1 MDVALIWAQLAATA
15 AVIFAAA
22 HFLAKAAG
30 DISVRTGLGR
40 SFVGVVLLA
49 TATSLPE
56 LGTGVSSVA
65 LVGQPDLAAGDA
77 FGSNLFN
84 LIIIGLMELVWR
96 RGPLL
101 NAVDTTSVVVGAV
114 SVGVIGLATV
124 AVVVHGATDA
134 LAGWLVS
141 PLSVALLLVFALG
154 MYPIYVHE
162 KSQENAENPDQDD
175 GRTHVATLRR
185 AISVYGLASVVVVGA
200 SVALSLTGES
210 LADLMGWE
218 ASFVGTQ
225 FLALSTSLPELATS
239 FAAIRLR
246 LPEMAIGNL
255 LGSNIF
261 NMGIVLFL
269 DDLAFTDGV
278 LWRAV
283 SPVHA
288 ISGVAALLMTG
299 IVILAILRRGRSR
312 PFRLWTWEAAAL
324 TAVYVASSALVFRL
338 G

>member
-1 MDVALIWAQLAATA
+1 MDVALIWLQLAAA
-15 AVIFAAA
+15 AAAIFAAA
-22 HFLAKAAG
+22 HYLAKAAG

-56 LGTGVSSVA
+56 LGTGISSVTF
-65 LVGQPDLAAGDA
+65 VGEPDLAAGDA

-84 LIIIGLMELVWR
+84 LLIIALMELVWR

-114 SVGVIGLATV
+114 SAGAIGLATV
-124 AVVVHGATDA
+124 AMVVHGATDA
-134 LAGWLVS
+134 LAGWPVS
-141 PLSVALLLVFALG
+141 PLSVALLVAFALG

-162 KSQENAENPDQDD
+162 KAQESAEDTDQGD
-175 GRTHVATLRR
+175 GRANVATLPR
-185 AISVYGLASVVVVGA
+185 AALVYGVASLVVVGA
-200 SVALSLTGES
+200 SVALSLTGDRM
-210 LADLMGWE
+210 ADIMGWK

-269 DDLAFTDGV
+269 DDVAFTEGV

-299 IVILAILRRGRSR
+299 IVIVAILRRGRSR
-312 PFRLWTWEAAAL
+312 PFRLWTWEAAAIA
-324 TAVYVASSALVFRL
+324 AVYVAASVLVFRL